1 MPGPASASLLGDPGL
16 SVADDGDDGDDDD
29 DNDSGAAL
37 HDSEKEAGV
46 WPGKLPIMRQF

>member
-1 MPGPASASLLGDPGL
+1 MSQLGDLGL
-16 SVADDGDDGDDDD
+16 SVADGGDDGDDGDDDD
-29 DNDSGAAL
+29 NDAGAAL